1 MLLNND
7 ISVIKLIMILY
18 LFVFANVISTKINTK
33 IIDRIEQNVMIKHI
47 VGLITVGVLLSL
59 IYNSIPI
66 KDLILYSIVIYVVF
80 LLSTKISKNYVL
92 LGLLVL
98 VGVYFLSTETENR
111 IKGIKN
117 DQSININDKAKLIR
131 HLESKNNK
139 ITYFYI
145 FVVVVG
151 SLMYDEKKN
160 IQMGGSYDLMKFLN

>member
-7 ISVIKLIMILY
+7 ISIVKLVMILY

-33 IIDRIEQNVMIKHI
+33 IVDRIEKNVMIKHI

-59 IYNSIPI
+59 VYNNIPL
-66 KDLILYSIVIYVVF
+66 KHLILYSVIIYVVF
-80 LLSTKISKNYVL
+80 LLSTKISKNYVV
-92 LGLLVL
+92 LGLLIL
-98 VGVYFLSTETENR
+98 VGVYFLSAETENR

-117 DQSININDKAKLIR
+117 DQSININDKVKLIK

-145 FVVVVG
+145 FAVAIG
-151 SLMYDEKKN
+151 SLMYDEKKHV
-160 IQMGGSYDLMKFLN
+160 QMGGSYDLIKFLN

>member
-7 ISVIKLIMILY
+7 ISIVKLVMILY

-33 IIDRIEQNVMIKHI
+33 IIDRIEKNIMIKHI

-59 IYNSIPI
+59 VYNNIPL
-66 KDLILYSIVIYVVF
+66 KHLILYSVVIYVVF
-80 LLSTKISKNYVL
+80 LLSTKISKNYVV
-92 LGLLVL
+92 LGLLIL
-98 VGVYFLSTETENR
+98 VGVYFLSAETDNR

-117 DQSININDKAKLIR
+117 DQSINVNDKVKLIK

-145 FVVVVG
+145 FVVVIG
-151 SLMYDEKKN
+151 SLMYDEKKYV
-160 IQMGGSYDLMKFLN
+160 QMGGSYDLMKSLN

>member
-7 ISVIKLIMILY
+7 ISVIKLVMILY

-33 IIDRIEQNVMIKHI
+33 LVERIEKNVMVKHI
-47 VGLITVGVLLSL
+47 VGLITIGVLLSL
-59 IYNSIPI
+59 VYNSIPL
-66 KDLILYSIVIYVVF
+66 KDLILYSIIIYVVF

-92 LGLLVL
+92 LGLLLL
-98 VGVYFLSTETENR
+98 VGVYFLSAESENR

-117 DQSININDKAKLIR
+117 DQSINIDEKVKLIK
-131 HLESKNNK
+131 HLEGKNNK

-145 FVVVVG
+145 FAVVIG

-160 IQMGGSYDLMKFLN
+160 VQMGGSYDLMKFLN

>member
-7 ISVIKLIMILY
+7 ISVIKLVMILY

-33 IIDRIEQNVMIKHI
+33 LVERIEKNIMVKHI
-47 VGLITVGVLLSL
+47 VGLITIGVLLSL
-59 IYNSIPI
+59 VYNSIPL
-66 KDLILYSIVIYVVF
+66 KDLILYSIIIYVVF

-92 LGLLVL
+92 LGLLLL
-98 VGVYFLSTETENR
+98 VGVYFLSAESENR

-117 DQSININDKAKLIR
+117 DQSININEKVKLIK
-131 HLESKNNK
+131 HLEGKNNK

-145 FVVVVG
+145 FAVVIG

>member
-7 ISVIKLIMILY
+7 ISVIKLVMILY

-33 IIDRIEQNVMIKHI
+33 LVERIEKNVMIKHI
-47 VGLITVGVLLSL
+47 VGLITIGVLLSL
-59 IYNSIPI
+59 VYNSIPL
-66 KDLILYSIVIYVVF
+66 KDLILYSIIIYVVF

-92 LGLLVL
+92 LGLLLL
-98 VGVYFLSTETENR
+98 VGVYFLSAESENR

-117 DQSININDKAKLIR
+117 DQSINIDEKVKLIK
-131 HLESKNNK
+131 HLEGKNNK

-145 FVVVVG
+145 FAVVIG

-160 IQMGGSYDLMKFLN
+160 VQMGGSYDLMKFLN

>member
-7 ISVIKLIMILY
+7 ISVVKLIMILY

-33 IIDRIEQNVMIKHI
+33 IIDKIEENIMIKHI
-47 VGLITVGVLLSL
+47 VGLITIGILLSL
-59 IYNSIPI
+59 VYNSIPL
-66 KDLILYSIVIYVVF
+66 KDLILYSVVIYVVF

-98 VGVYFLSTETENR
+98 VGVYFLSTETENK
-111 IKGIKN
+111 IKSIKN
-117 DQSININDKAKLIR
+117 DQSININDKVNSIKQ
-131 HLESKNNK
+131 LESKNNK

-145 FVVVVG
+145 FAVIAG
-151 SLMYDEKKN
+151 ALMYDEKKN

>member
-7 ISVIKLIMILY
+7 ISIVKLVMILY

-33 IIDRIEQNVMIKHI
+33 IIDRIEKNVMIKHI
-47 VGLITVGVLLSL
+47 VGLITIGVLLSL
-59 IYNSIPI
+59 VYNSIPL
-66 KDLILYSIVIYVVF
+66 KDLLLYSLIIYIVF

-98 VGVYFLSTETENR
+98 VGVYFLSAETENR

-117 DQSININDKAKLIR
+117 DQSININDKVKIIK
-131 HLESKNNK
+131 HLEGKNNK

-145 FVVVVG
+145 FAVAIG
-151 SLMYDEKKN
+151 SIMYDEKKYV
-160 IQMGGSYDLMKFLN
+160 QMGGSYDLMKFLN